1 LTSAVGIYVYQKGEG
16 RYEGEWRLGKRHGRG
31 VMITSAGDRYEGEW
45 FNGEKKGFGTL
56 YLSTGEVTAA
66 SLSLFLSL
74 SLSFSLCFVSGFS
87 GYC

>member
-1 LTSAVGIYVYQKGEG
+1 MYQKGEG

-66 SLSLFLSL
+66 SLSLSF
-74 SLSFSLCFVSGFS
+74 SFSLFLSVSLVDFRVTVERAS
-87 GYC
+87 MER